1 MADNIEDL
9 VRKIF
14 LKISLAIALSNLVVA
29 VFIKAYIDKV
39 DDAEIISTVAASC
52 LPCLPSL
59 LTGLT
64 NSFTGLDQ
72 VHW

>member
-1 MADNIEDL
+1 MAYCIEDL
-9 VRKIF
+9 VRRTFSNIQG
-14 LKISLAIALSNLVVA
+14 AIALSNLVIA
-29 VFIKAYIDKV
+29 VTIKAYIDKV
-39 DDAEIISTVAASC
+39 DDAEIIATIVASY
-52 LPCLPSL
+52 LPRLPSL